1 MRLER
6 VFTTLIRDPTSGLGF
21 SISGGKGADPW
32 IEGSDAVYIS
42 KVAEGGPAAKDGKLL
57 VGDKLVQING
67 VDVAEADHRDV
78 RVSRGFVKGL
88 PPLPYFEQRKLV
100 GFLVPFKY
108 NKTSIKEKDPCARLT
123 SQIGGFL
130 WQTRQN

>member
-88 PPLPYFEQRKLV
+88 PPPPIFGTTNSNALFYGVLLASVLV
-100 GFLVPFKY
+100 WNFRRQ
-108 NKTSIKEKDPCARLT
+108 C
-123 SQIGGFL
+123 
-130 WQTRQN
+130 TRQVEGP

>member
-88 PPLPYFEQRKLV
+88 PPPPPIFGKTKIC
-100 GFLVPFKY
+100 GFWVPF
-108 NKTSIKEKDPCARLT
+108 NTIKPRLKRK
-123 SQIGGFL
+123 IRAPVLFL
-130 WQTRQN
+130 K

>member
-1 MRLER
+1 MKLER

-88 PPLPYFEQRKLV
+88 PPSHIGNNENWW
-100 GFLVPFKY
+100 GFWSPLIV
-108 NKTSIKEKDPCARLT
+108 
-123 SQIGGFL
+123 Q
-130 WQTRQN
+130 

>member
-78 RVSRGFVKGL
+78 RVCRGFVKGL
-88 PPLPYFEQRKLV
+88 PPPPIFGTKIWV
-100 GFLVPFKY
+100 FLIPFNTIKPRSKREIRVPV
-108 NKTSIKEKDPCARLT
+108 L
-123 SQIGGFL
+123 FL
-130 WQTRQN
+130 K